1 MLHDF
6 ALIREL
12 VNLAVVGH
20 ENGRGYPSPRGKHR
34 SNEQA
39 RRAETRSRM
48 GEAASYLGLMYAD
61 GRGAPKDDAQAVR
74 WYRKAADVGDAS
86 GMSNLERQSRTR
98 SGSLSIAIS
107 VVWEAEERFRPGRG
121 CHRAPCSASSW
132 DAAAS
137 LMVSRLTTPP
147 QSRQADPS
155 SRN

>member
-1 MLHDF
+1 
-6 ALIREL
+6 
-12 VNLAVVGH
+12 
-20 ENGRGYPSPRGKHR
+20 
-34 SNEQA
+34 
-39 RRAETRSRM
+39 M

-155 SRN
+155 SRNDPTRYSDDLGREFQDRIG